1 MTDIT
6 ITPADVLAGGDAV
19 IENGRAGATIT
30 AGQVVY
36 KEASSGKFKLTDT
49 NSGTTEVKNAYGI
62 ALNGASDGQP
72 LAVQKSGSIT
82 IGGTVVAGTAYYA
95 SETPGGIQPAA
106 DVATEDVTFLGIATT
121 AAIIKLGIIN
131 SGVTVA

>member
-1 MTDIT
+1 MADIT
-6 ITPADVLAGGDAV
+6 VTAASVIAGGDAT

-49 NSGTTEVKNAYGI
+49 NSATAEVKNAYGI

-82 IGGTVVAGTAYYA
+82 IGATVTAGTAYYA
-95 SETPGGIQPAA
+95 SETPGGIQSAA
-106 DVATEDVTFLGIATT
+106 DVGTEAVAFLGIATS
-121 AAIIKLGIIN
+121 ASVIKMGIIN

>member
-1 MTDIT
+1 MADIT
-6 ITPADVLAGGDAV
+6 VTAASVIAGGDAV
-19 IENGRAGATIT
+19 VEHGRAGATIT

-49 NSGTTEVKNAYGI
+49 NSATAEVKNAYGI

-72 LAVQKSGSIT
+72 LAVQKAGSIT
-82 IGGTVVAGTAYYA
+82 IGATVVAGTAYYA
-95 SETPGGIQPAA
+95 SETPGGIQSAA
-106 DVATEDVTFLGIATT
+106 DVATEAVVLLGIATS
-121 AAIIKLGIIN
+121 ASVIKMGIIN

>member
-1 MTDIT
+1 MADLT
-6 ITPADVLAGGDAV
+6 ITAASVIAGGDAG
-19 IENGRAGATIT
+19 IENGRAGATVT

-49 NSGTTEVKNAYGI
+49 NSATAEVKNAYGI

-72 LAVQKSGSIT
+72 LAVQKSGKIT
-82 IGGTVVAGTAYYA
+82 LGSVLTAGTAYYA
-95 SETPGGIQPAA
+95 SETPGGIQSAA
-106 DVATEDVTFLGIATT
+106 DVATENVAFLGIALS
-121 AAIIKLGIIN
+121 ASSLQMAIIN